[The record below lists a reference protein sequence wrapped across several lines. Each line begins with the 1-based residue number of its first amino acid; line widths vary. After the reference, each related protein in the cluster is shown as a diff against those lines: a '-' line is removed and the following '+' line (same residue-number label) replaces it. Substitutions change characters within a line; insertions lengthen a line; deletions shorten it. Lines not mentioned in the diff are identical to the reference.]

1 MDSPTNPF
9 TALSLIAAP
18 AVLTNACSVLALGTS
33 NRLARTVDRARQLTT
48 ELEQQTKPRSPQ
60 ARHASQELAATQRRM
75 LMLIKAMRAFYAAV
89 GGFAASALI
98 SILGA
103 VFTPLVSGW
112 AARLIEAVAVCVGT
126 VAVGALV
133 RGAFLLVRET
143 RVAVQVMEARAAQAQ
158 LRFARLEEDATEA
171 QDGDT

>member
-1 MDSPTNPF
+1 
-9 TALSLIAAP
+9 
-18 AVLTNACSVLALGTS
+18 
-33 NRLARTVDRARQLTT
+33 
-48 ELEQQTKPRSPQ
+48 
-60 ARHASQELAATQRRM
+60 
-75 LMLIKAMRAFYAAV
+75 MLIRAMRAFYAAV

-158 LRFARLEEDATEA
+158 LRFARLEEDSTEA